1 METIK
6 NIISQIQKLFSELL
20 AAMDKVQD
28 KERPSKNEGNQKLLW
43 YPQAQIMNIM
53 TPAGKYRKGYPE
65 GAVIHWISGW
75 SRDGDMGNSANKHA
89 ENALK
94 YGAKQGYGYLA
105 LSETGLMI
113 QGQPL
118 DSYDSHAGTSSWPS
132 LGDSVSKYL
141 VGIEVCCAG
150 KLKKISD
157 GVYESWFGAKFK
169 SDEVRYSK
177 KKDNIQEGYYHKY
190 SVAQEE
196 ALTRFLLWLKWNNP
210 SVFNFDNV
218 VGHDECATPNGRKSD
233 PGASL
238 SLTMPEY
245 RLKLKSLYEEF
256 VKNQ

>member
-1 METIK
+1 MEMFK
-6 NIISQIQKLFSELL
+6 KFLEQLKKLIAEFE
-20 AAMDKVQD
+20 APPAKPIDED
-28 KERPSKNEGNQKLLW
+28 RPSKDEGGKKLLW
-43 YPQAQIMNIM
+43 YPSAQVLNIM

-75 SRDGDMGNSANKHA
+75 SRDKDQGVSANKHA
-89 ENALK
+89 ENAIK

-113 QGQPL
+113 QAQPL
-118 DSYDSHAGTSSWPS
+118 DSYDSHAGSSSWPS
-132 LGDSVSKYL
+132 LGSSVSQYL

-150 KLKKISD
+150 KLKKIGD

-169 SDEVRYSK
+169 EDEVRHSA

-190 SVAQEE
+190 SLAQEE

-210 SVFNFDNV
+210 SVFSFDNV
-218 VGHDECATPNGRKSD
+218 VGHDEVAPSRKSD

-238 SLTMPEY
+238 SMSMPEY
-245 RLKLKSLYEEF
+245 RTYLKNKYVE
-256 VKNQ
+256 VYG

>member
-1 METIK
+1 MDIVKKLIQQIK
-6 NIISQIQKLFSELL
+6 ELFILL
-20 AAMDKVQD
+20 EAALPKSVD
-28 KERPSKNEGNQKLLW
+28 EPRPSKGEGGQKLLW
-43 YPQAQIMNIM
+43 YPSAQIMNIM

-75 SRDGDMGNSANKHA
+75 SREGDRGNSANKHA

-113 QGQPL
+113 QGQPF
-118 DSYDSHAGTSSWPS
+118 DSYDSHAGSSSWPS
-132 LGDSVSKYL
+132 LGLSVSQYL

-157 GVYESWFGAKFK
+157 GVYESWFGARFT
-169 SDEVRYSK
+169 DAEVRYSK

-196 ALTRFLLWLKWNNP
+196 ELTRFLLWMKWNNP
-210 SVFNFDNV
+210 SVFSFDNV
-218 VGHDECATPNGRKSD
+218 IGHDETATPLGRKSD

-238 SLTMPEY
+238 SMSMPEY
-245 RLKLKSLYEEF
+245 REYLKKKYLEVYG
-256 VKNQ
+256 

>member
-1 METIK
+1 M
-6 NIISQIQKLFSELL
+6 ELL
-20 AAMDKVQD
+20 KSFIEKLKQFIASFENTLVETKPVD
-28 KERPSKNEGNQKLLW
+28 EPRPSKGEGNKKLLW
-43 YPQAQIMNIM
+43 YPTAQVMNIM

-75 SRDGDMGNSANKHA
+75 SRDGDQGNSANKHA

-94 YGAKQGYGYLA
+94 YGAKQGYGYLS
-105 LSETGLMI
+105 LSESGLMI

-118 DSYDSHAGTSSWPS
+118 DSYDSHAGSSSWPS
-132 LGDSVSKYL
+132 LGSSVSQYL

-150 KLKKISD
+150 KLKNVAD

-210 SVFNFDNV
+210 NVFSFDLV
-218 VGHDECATPNGRKSD
+218 LGHDEVAPSRKSD

-238 SLTMPEY
+238 SMSMPEY
-245 RLKLKSLYEEF
+245 REYLKKKYVE
-256 VKNQ
+256 VYG